1 MSLGTITIALW
12 SYNRAYSKSGPKSFA
27 YIAWGS
33 RGNWASKCEQQ
44 KLKEVTQQ
52 LDREQADERE
62 HINKYKTDA
71 QRIWPE
77 QSESFSAQ

>member
-1 MSLGTITIALW
+1 MSLAIIIIALW
-12 SYNRAYSKSGPKSFA
+12 SYNRAYSKSWPKSFA
-27 YIAWGS
+27 YTAWGT

-44 KLKEVTQQ
+44 ELKEVTQQ
-52 LDREQADERE
+52 LDREQADERK

-71 QRIWPE
+71 QRIWPY